1 MARDRLVTAVL
12 LLLLLLGA
20 SVMTDG
26 RHDNRLATSTNVDR
40 RKSGDIKEH
49 IKELY
54 TFIDTIGP
62 RSMSPWQILFNR
74 LEFKS

>member
-1 MARDRLVTAVL
+1 MAQDRLVTAVLLL

-40 RKSGDIKEH
+40 RKSGDIKE
-49 IKELY
+49 LY